1 LALSLGS
8 PSFLIL
14 TWAFLFPVVVA
25 YLKLVEERELEA
37 RFGEAYLAYKRE
49 CPSCCRGPG
58 ALVARVVEMARAERL
73 KAPWLKA
80 VEEEGGMI
88 EIRLHGRGGQGVWTA
103 ANLLAMAAIRE
114 GKHAQSFPFFGPE
127 RMGAPIVAFARISD
141 EPIRIHSMIYRPDVV
156 GVLDPRLLGP
166 EVVEGLKENS
176 MLIVDTEEEPET
188 VRKLLGLKPGLGKI
202 WTLDASGMAMEVFG
216 RAITN
221 TAIVAAIVR
230 ATGITSLDSLLETVK
245 KRFRGKAAEKNV
257 EIMRR
262 AYEGVRS
269 ER

>member
-1 LALSLGS
+1 
-8 PSFLIL
+8 
-14 TWAFLFPVVVA
+14 
-25 YLKLVEERELEA
+25 
-37 RFGEAYLAYKRE
+37 
-49 CPSCCRGPG
+49 
-58 ALVARVVEMARAERL
+58 
-73 KAPWLKA
+73 
-80 VEEEGGMI
+80 MI

-166 EVVEGLKENS
+166 EVAEGLKEDTV
-176 MLIVDTEEEPET
+176 LVVDTDEDASA
-188 VRKLLGLKPGLGKI
+188 VRERLGLKPGLGKL
-202 WTLDASGMAMEVFG
+202 WTLDATSMALDIFG

-230 ATGITSLDSLLETVK
+230 TTGVTSLDSLVEVIRQ
-245 KRFRGKAAEKNV
+245 RFRGEAAEKNV
-257 EIMRR
+257 EMVRR
-262 AYEGVRS
+262 AYETVRA
-269 ER
+269 EG